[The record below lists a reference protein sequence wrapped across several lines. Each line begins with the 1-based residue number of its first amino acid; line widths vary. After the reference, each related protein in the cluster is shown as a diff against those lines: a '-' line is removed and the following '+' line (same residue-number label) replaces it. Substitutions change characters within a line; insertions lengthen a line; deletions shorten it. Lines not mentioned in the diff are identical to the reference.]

1 MPGLHATLRR
11 SGGLDA
17 LSRRLAMPPADVA
30 SAAARLL
37 PPLLIRYRRLYD
49 AAGAGLAGVR
59 VIAELTARFGGG
71 ELAMKLLAGA
81 PIPPEA
87 ATGFLAGVL
96 APGESADVLI
106 AEAGAAA
113 EMAEAMAALLPPLNL
128 LVGSYLTARA
138 EAAADGTEDIATE
151 FERLFAG
158 DIQAQ

>member
-1 MPGLHATLRR
+1 
-11 SGGLDA
+11 
-17 LSRRLAMPPADVA
+17 
-30 SAAARLL
+30 
-37 PPLLIRYRRLYD
+37 
-49 AAGAGLAGVR
+49 VR